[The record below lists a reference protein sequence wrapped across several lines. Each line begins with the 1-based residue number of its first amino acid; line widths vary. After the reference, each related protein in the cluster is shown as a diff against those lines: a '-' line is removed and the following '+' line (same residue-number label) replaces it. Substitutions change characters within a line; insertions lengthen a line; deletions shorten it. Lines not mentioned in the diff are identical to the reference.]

1 MTVNVGDK
9 VVMIPLRGGG
19 YAAVRSGDISVG
31 DKVIMIPGQ
40 DGRYYAIKPAS
51 PSVGDR
57 VILYPLRGG
66 GYVCLSSADD
76 AGGGSSTP
84 VLPPANFQ
92 AIRDGPSTA
101 ALKWSLNSGNDA
113 VRIVRRSDRY
123 PTAITDGNVVYE
135 GAATSFV
142 DSGLD
147 YRSRYYYCA
156 WGRTGSRYSNGYL
169 MDWTEAWGSQS
180 DPVFVCEKWSM
191 PCGIGARMSFG
202 PFSYS
207 WNGVSRVYLSS
218 APDSV
223 TKVCPDNGF
232 TVSAGEGVLDTGDI
246 YNRSDRQGEFVEI
259 TSILSPGRN
268 SITVEIVDIWGMS
281 YGSGS
286 EIWIMHQS

>member
-51 PSVGDR
+51 PFVGDR

-66 GYVCLSSADD
+66 GYVCLPSADD

-101 ALKWSLNSGNDA
+101 ALSWALNSGNDA
-113 VRIVRRSDRY
+113 VRIVRRPDRY
-123 PTAITDGNVVYE
+123 PVRINDGTVIYE
-135 GAATSFV
+135 GAATALE

-147 YRSRYYYCA
+147 FRLPYYYCA
-156 WGRTGSRYSNGYL
+156 WGKEGSHYSNGYL
-169 MDWTEAWGSQS
+169 MDYAPKYGVQSSPLLVCTAWNRAVSQRYETV
-180 DPVFVCEKWSM
+180 DYTVHWFWD
-191 PCGIGARMSFG
+191 GQGT
-202 PFSYS
+202 
-207 WNGVSRVYLSS
+207 VYLS
-218 APDSV
+218 ANPTVTASV
-223 TKVCPDNGF
+223 AVDDAVDVATPLGSKTLYCGNLTWYKPALN
-232 TVSAGEGVLDTGDI
+232 
-246 YNRSDRQGEFVEI
+246 I
-259 TSILSPGRN
+259 TSILAAGSSN
-268 SITVEIVDIWGMS
+268 TITVTIRDIYAGKIGTATPL
-281 YGSGS
+281 Y
-286 EIWIMHQS
+286 IMRAL